1 MREKNT
7 ELVES
12 LHQFI
17 AISKLIGKPFPQVDG
32 TDRRDWRSVGC
43 EARCLYTARHGTQR
57 GWHHHE
63 SDPGRLGKGRCFSD
77 ASRPLA

>member
-17 AISKLIGKPFPQVDG
+17 TIRKLIGKPFPQVDG
-32 TDRRDWRSVGC
+32 TTGQDWRSAGC
-43 EARCLYTARHGTQR
+43 EVRCLYTARRGTQR
-57 GWHHHE
+57 GRHHHDT
-63 SDPGRLGKGRCFSD
+63 DPG
-77 ASRPLA
+77 